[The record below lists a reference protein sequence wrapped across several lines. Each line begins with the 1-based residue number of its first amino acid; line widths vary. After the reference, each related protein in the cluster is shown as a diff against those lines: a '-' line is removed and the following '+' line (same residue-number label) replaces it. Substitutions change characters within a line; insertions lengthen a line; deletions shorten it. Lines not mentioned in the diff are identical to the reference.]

1 MTDTDRTND
10 RTTARGATALSQEQT
25 DDRKVVETLKR
36 LTTDLRRAKQRLRE
50 TEDRAHEPIAIV
62 GMACRYPGGVGSP
75 EDLWRLVLDGRDAM
89 GPFPTDRGWDLAALF
104 ADDPERSGTS
114 HTREGGFLHDAGEF
128 DPGLF
133 GISPREALAMDP
145 QQRLLLETAWEAI
158 ERAGIDPTSLRGSRT
173 GVYAGVMYH
182 DYGTGA
188 DPLPQGVEGYL
199 GLGTAGSV
207 ASGRIA
213 YTLGLEG
220 PAVTLDTA
228 CSSSLVALH
237 SAIRALRAGEC
248 TMALAGGA
256 TVLSTPAVFVDFS
269 RQGGLATDG
278 RCKSY
283 SAEADGTGWSE
294 GVGMLLVER
303 LSDAERLGH
312 PVLAVLRGS
321 AVNQDGASS
330 GLTTPN
336 GPAQQRVI
344 RQALADARLT
354 TADLDLVEGH
364 GTGTPLGDPIEVQAL
379 LATYGQDRAAPLWLG
394 SVKSNIGHTQAA
406 AGVAGVI
413 KAVMALRHGVLPGTA
428 HLTEPTPQ
436 VDWTAG
442 AVEPLREPRGWP
454 ETGRPRRAAVSS
466 FGISGT
472 NAHVILEQAPAT
484 TPTTPEPTAARTPAA
499 RTPAAAPAPAPE
511 APAAPRPAAAQAPA
525 AQQPADGQVS
535 ATTPTTPDTTA
546 PRPAPTALPVP
557 LSAATEAGVRAQAR
571 RLAAHLAEHPELAPH
586 DVAFSAATTRA
597 ALSSRAVVLADDRAG
612 LLDALAALAEERPSP
627 AVVTGT
633 AAAGARR
640 VTFVFP
646 GQGAQWAGMAVPLLD
661 TSPVFA
667 AAWAECARAL
677 APWVDWSPDEA
688 IRSPQA
694 LERVDVVQPVLWA
707 VMVSLAEL
715 WRAAGVRPDAV
726 IGHSQG
732 EIAAAC
738 VAGALSLEDGAKVV
752 ALRAKALLALAG
764 RGGMLSVPL
773 PEAEVRARLDHRP
786 GLGIAAV
793 NGPSTVVVS
802 GETAALDAA
811 QAAWEADGIR
821 VRRIPVDYASHS
833 PHVTEV
839 RDRLAADLAGLTPR
853 PAEVTFLS
861 TLTGEPL
868 DTTALDAGYW
878 YRNLREPV
886 RFEAATRRALAQG
899 HRVFIEVGP
908 HPVLTLGVQ
917 QTAEAMDVPAT
928 AVATLRRDHGDLL
941 RFRTALAEAAVLGAP
956 VDWAAE
962 LAPYTPRRVDLP
974 TYAFQRERYWLTP
987 QRRAALAAG
996 TGSDPW
1002 DGRFWDI
1009 VDRADVAELSRALG
1023 VDTDDPLTA
1032 VVPALARRR
1041 RLLREQSAV
1050 DGWRYTVTWER
1061 LAVPDDARPTG
1072 PWLLVIPAARADDP
1086 LAAHVAAALTA
1097 RGAEVGTLTLGADD
1111 TDRAALADRLAGHR
1125 PAGVLSLLALD
1136 DAPHPG
1142 HPALPTGLALT
1153 VALVQALGDAGVTAP
1168 LWCATRGAVAT
1179 GPADRV
1185 TAPAQAQTWGLGR
1198 VVALEHP
1205 ERWGGLI
1212 DLPAEWDERAAGRLA
1227 ALLAGGGDEDQTAL
1241 RATGVS
1247 ARRLTRAP
1255 LGPEP
1260 APRPW
1265 RPAGTVLLTGGTGAL
1280 GPHLVRWLAEQ
1291 GAERIVLPGRR
1302 GADAPIA
1309 AELTAELAG
1318 TGTELHFPV
1327 CDVTDRAELAAL
1339 VDGLDAA
1346 GTPVRSVLHAATAL
1360 ELRPLADTPV
1370 DAFAGQTAA
1379 KVLGARHLDD
1389 LFADRDLD
1397 AFVLFSSVAGVWGSG
1412 LHAPYAA
1419 ANAYLDA
1426 LAEDRRARGLTA
1438 TSIAWGIWAAV
1449 NAWDGV
1455 NEDVDPE
1462 RVGRQGLPFLDPD
1475 LAVAGLRQTLDH
1487 DETTVVIA
1495 DVDWTRF
1502 VPVFC
1507 SARRRP
1513 LLESVPEAAA
1523 VLRTTTVDTGTV
1535 SALRE
1540 RLGALPETGR
1550 RRAVT
1555 DLVREHAAAV
1565 LGHDSPNALPADRAF
1580 RDVGFD
1586 SITAVELRNRLRSA
1600 TGLSL
1605 PATLVFDHP
1614 SPAALAD
1621 QLLALAFDT
1630 GTADTAA
1637 PAAPTTAEDDDPI
1650 AIVGLGCR
1658 YAGGVSS
1665 PDELWQLVVA
1675 GQDAV
1680 GGLPTD
1686 RGWDLD
1692 TLYDADPDARGRSHV
1707 RQGAFL
1713 ADPAGFDAAFFG
1725 IAPAEARATDPQ
1737 QRLLLETA
1745 WEAFEHAGI
1754 DPTALRGGRVGVFA
1768 GANVGDYASSRGP
1781 GAGGSDGQ
1789 LLTGNVPSVI
1799 SGRIAYTFGFE
1810 GPAVTV
1816 DTACSSSLVALH
1828 LACRSVRSGESDL
1841 ALAGGVA
1848 LMSSP
1853 AALIGFS
1860 AQRGLSGDGRCKAF
1874 ADAADGT
1881 GLAEGVGLLL
1891 VERLSRARAHGHRVL
1906 ALVRGS
1912 AINQDGASNGLTAPS
1927 GPAQRRVIT
1936 AALADAG
1943 LRPADVDAVEAH
1955 GTGTRL
1961 GDPIEAQALLATYG
1975 QDRTEP
1981 LWLGSVKS
1989 NIGHSQAASGA
2000 AGVIKTVQALR
2011 HGLLPATLHVD
2022 RPTGQVD
2029 WSTGAVALLTEP
2041 RDWPA
2046 VDRPRRAAVSAFGLS
2061 GTNAHVILEQAPA
2074 EDTERPAPEQ
2084 PAPED
2089 APPTA
2094 SEPAL
2099 PVVWPVHGR
2108 TRDALRAQA
2117 ARLRTHLDTRP
2128 ALRPADVGWTLA
2140 TGRAVFDHRAVVLG
2154 TDRDALLRGLDAVAA
2169 GTPDPAVTE
2178 GAADGTDRVVFVFPG
2193 HGAQWPG
2200 MARQLLDDSPVFR
2213 ESVLQCAD
2221 AFAEFVDWSLLDVL
2235 RDAEGAPP
2243 LHRVDVVQPA
2253 LFTMMVSLAALW
2265 RSYGVEPSAVVGH
2278 SQGEIAAAYVAGA
2291 LDLRDAARIVATRG
2305 KAWLTLAGTGGMAS
2319 VALPR
2324 AEAAE
2329 RLRPWG
2335 DRLDIAAV
2343 NDPRSVTV
2351 AGDLDAL
2358 EEFLTGLESEGVR
2371 VRRVR
2376 QIVGAGHTAHVD
2388 ALRDQL
2394 TETLAPTAP
2403 RSAPVAFCSTVT
2415 GGLLDTAGLDHH
2427 YWYRNARQTVL
2438 FEQAVRTLGEQ
2449 GYGPFLEISAHPM
2462 FTVAVQQTLEETG
2475 SPATVLATLRRDEGG
2490 RERFLRAAAEAHAA
2504 GLTVDWRP
2512 AFAGTGARTVEL
2524 PTYAFQRTRHWL
2536 EPSGGTG
2543 DVTAAGLA
2551 PAGHPLLGAV
2561 VELADGALVLTGR
2574 LSGTARPWPEPQ
2586 APSGAL
2592 VDLLLT
2598 AADRADCAGIGDLT
2612 VYEPLTVPA
2621 GGADTRVSV
2630 SAPDAA
2636 GTRTAAVHT
2645 RTADGP
2651 WLRHAEATL
2660 TTGPVPGEPL
2670 TAWPPADAEPLPVDA
2685 GDEHARAAEPAAP
2698 ATPPAEPEPRAP
2710 QPPGSPAAGPHAA
2723 APAEPGPAGA
2733 TVTAAW
2739 RRDEDVFAEVALD
2752 DDAAQRADAFALHPS
2767 LLDAA
2772 LRPVLDGAS
2781 VPTAW
2786 SGVRLHATGARTL
2799 RVRAERTG
2807 PDTVAL
2813 TLADP
2818 EGGPV
2823 LTADTVRLGAA
2834 PGTGAGRRIGA
2845 DTLFR
2850 MDWVPV
2856 PLAPAAPG
2864 RWAVL
2869 GADPLGAADALRALG
2884 HTVHGATGP
2893 AALTEVPD
2901 AALLTAAGTP
2911 GEAPAEARTVLHRT
2925 LAALQ
2930 AWLADDRFAA
2940 VPLVVLTRGA
2950 AADRAD
2956 DLAGAA
2962 AWGLVRSAQSEHPGR
2977 LVLADLDDDPR
2988 SWRALGAVPAAGE
3001 PQLALRAGA
3010 ATVPRLARLAPPDG
3024 PAPWHPDGTV
3034 LVTGASG
3041 DLGALVARHL
3051 VAAHGVR
3058 HLVLASRRGPAAPGA
3073 ARLRDE
3079 LRASGADTV
3088 TLAACD
3094 TADRKAL
3101 ADLLAAVPDEHPLTA
3116 VVHSASVLDDGV
3128 IAALDP
3134 DRLDTALRPKADAA
3148 WHLHELTRHLNLSA
3162 FVLFSSVAGTFGG
3175 LGQGNYAAGNAFLDA
3190 LARHRR
3196 AHGLPAT
3203 SVAWGWWAERAAKSG
3218 HGTAAEAP
3226 VAVNGMTPLSE
3237 DQGLALFDAAC
3248 RGDEPF
3254 VVAGALHLRSLRAAA
3269 DELPAPLRGLVRAPA
3284 RRAAARAATS
3294 APTVAGELTGR
3305 TPAEREAFLVDLV
3318 RDEAA
3323 LVLGH
3328 AGRDDVPAHHR
3339 FLEQGFDSLAAL
3351 KLRNRLAA
3359 ATGLRLPPTLVFDHP
3374 TPTELARHLLA
3385 ELAPPTDAQP
3395 PAFEDEDAATAVLV
3409 LEELGQLDEAITR
3422 LPADGPERARITGLL
3437 TDLLSRWGR

>member
-1 MTDTDRTND
+1 MTEHDRTTDRA
-10 RTTARGATALSQEQT
+10 TARGATALSQEQT
-25 DDRKVVETLKR
+25 DDRKVVETVRR

-50 TEDRAHEPIAIV
+50 AEDRAHEPIAIV

-89 GPFPTDRGWDLAALF
+89 GAFPTDRGWDLAALF

-145 QQRLLLETAWEAI
+145 QQRLLLETAWEAV

-188 DPLPQGVEGYL
+188 DPLPEGVEGYL

-220 PAVTLDTA
+220 PAVTVDTA

-237 SAIRALRAGEC
+237 SAVRALRAGEC

-269 RQGGLATDG
+269 RQGGLAADG

-303 LSDAERLGH
+303 LGDAERLGH

-354 TADLDLVEGH
+354 PADLDLVEGH

-379 LATYGQDRAAPLWLG
+379 LATYGQDRAEPLWLG

-413 KAVMALRHGVLPGTA
+413 KAVLALRHGVLPGTA

-442 AVEPLREPRGWP
+442 AVEPLRETRAWP

-472 NAHVILEQAPAT
+472 NAHIVLEQAPA
-484 TPTTPEPTAARTPAA
+484 PAA
-499 RTPAAAPAPAPE
+499 PQAAGAQ
-511 APAAPRPAAAQAPA
+511 APAAPRPVGNQATAAPRSMEDRTAAAPSAGGDPTLTAPA
-525 AQQPADGQVS
+525 PS
-535 ATTPTTPDTTA
+535 A
-546 PRPAPTALPVP
+546 PRPAPAALPVP
-557 LSAATEAGVRAQAR
+557 LSAATEPGVRAQAL
-571 RLAAHLAEHPELAPH
+571 RLAAHLTEHPELAPQ
-586 DVAFSAATTRA
+586 DIAFSAATTRA
-597 ALSSRAVVLADDRAG
+597 ALASRAVVLADDRAG
-612 LLDALAALAEERPSP
+612 LLDALTALAEGRPGP
-627 AVVTGT
+627 AVVTGA

-640 VTFVFP
+640 ITFVFP
-646 GQGAQWAGMAVPLLD
+646 GQGAQWAGMAVPLLE

-667 AAWAECARAL
+667 AKWAECARVL

-688 IRSPQA
+688 LRSPQA

-726 IGHSQG
+726 LGHSQG

-773 PEAEVRARLDHRP
+773 PEAEVRARLDSRP

-793 NGPSTVVVS
+793 NGPATVVVS
-802 GETAALDAA
+802 GETAALDEA
-811 QAAWEADGIR
+811 QAAWEAEGVR

-833 PHVTEV
+833 PHVAEV
-839 RDRLAADLAGLTPR
+839 QDRLAADLAGIAPR

-861 TLTGEPL
+861 TLTGEPF
-868 DTTALDAGYW
+868 DTTGLDAGYW
-878 YRNLREPV
+878 YRNLREQV
-886 RFEAATRRALAQG
+886 RFEAATRRALEQG

-917 QTAEAMDVPAT
+917 QTAEAMDVPAE
-928 AVATLRRDHGDLL
+928 AIATLRRDQGDLL

-962 LAPYTPRRVDLP
+962 LAPYAPRRVDLP

-987 QRRAALAAG
+987 QRRAALAASTG
-996 TGSDPW
+996 TDPW

-1009 VDRADVAELSRALG
+1009 VDRADAEELSRALG

-1032 VVPALARRR
+1032 VVPALARWR
-1041 RLLREQSAV
+1041 RLLRERSAV
-1050 DGWRYTVTWER
+1050 DSWRYTVAWER
-1061 LAVPDDARPTG
+1061 LAVPDSARLTG
-1072 PWLLVIPAARADDP
+1072 PWLLVVPEPRAGDALAARC
-1086 LAAHVAAALTA
+1086 AAALTGH
-1097 RGAEVGTLTLGADD
+1097 GAEVTTLTLGADD
-1111 TDRAALADRLAGHR
+1111 TDRAALAARLTGLR

-1136 DAPHPG
+1136 DAPHPA

-1179 GPADRV
+1179 GPADPV
-1185 TAPAQAQTWGLGR
+1185 TAPVQAQIWGLGR

-1205 ERWGGLI
+1205 DRWGGLI
-1212 DLPAEWDERAAGRLA
+1212 DLPAEWDDRAAGRLA
-1227 ALLAGGGDEDQTAL
+1227 ALLAAGGDEDQTVL

-1255 LGPEP
+1255 LGTEP

-1265 RPAGTVLLTGGTGAL
+1265 RCAGTVLLTGGTGAL
-1280 GPHLVRWLAEQ
+1280 GPHLVRWLAGQ

-1339 VDGLDAA
+1339 IDGLDTA

-1370 DAFAGQTAA
+1370 DTFAGQTAA
-1379 KVLGARHLDD
+1379 KVLGARHLDE

-1438 TSIAWGIWAAV
+1438 TSVAWGIWAAV
-1449 NAWDGV
+1449 NEWDGV
-1455 NEDVDPE
+1455 NADVDPE

-1475 LAVAGLRQTLDH
+1475 LAVAGLRQALDH

-1523 VLRTTTVDTGTV
+1523 VLRTATVDTGTV

-1540 RLGALPETGR
+1540 RLGSLPEAGR

-1555 DLVREHAAAV
+1555 ELVREHAAAV
-1565 LGHDSPNALPADRAF
+1565 LGHDSPAALPADRAF

-1600 TGLSL
+1600 TGLAL

-1614 SPAALAD
+1614 SPTALAGH
-1621 QLLALAFDT
+1621 LLALAFDT
-1630 GTADTAA
+1630 AAADLAA
-1637 PAAPTTAEDDDPI
+1637 PAARAADDDDDPI
-1650 AIVGLGCR
+1650 AVVGLSCR
-1658 YAGGVSS
+1658 YAGGVAS
-1665 PDELWQLVVA
+1665 PDELWRLVVA

-1680 GGLPTD
+1680 GALPTD

-1692 TLYDADPDARGRSHV
+1692 SLYDSDPDARGRSYV

-1713 ADPAGFDAAFFG
+1713 TDPAGFDAAFFG

-1737 QRLLLETA
+1737 QRLLLEAA

-1754 DPTALRGGRVGVFA
+1754 DATGLRGSRVGVFA

-1799 SGRIAYTFGFE
+1799 SGRISYTFGFE

-1816 DTACSSSLVALH
+1816 DTACSSALVALH
-1828 LACRSVRSGESDL
+1828 LACRSVRGGESDM

-1891 VERLSRARAHGHRVL
+1891 VERLSRARAQGHRVL

-1927 GPAQRRVIT
+1927 GPAQQRVIT

-1975 QDRTEP
+1975 QDRAEP

-2022 RPTGQVD
+2022 RPTTQVD
-2029 WSTGAVALLTEP
+2029 WTAGAVEVLTEA

-2074 EDTERPAPEQ
+2074 EDAHPAPE
-2084 PAPED
+2084 PAPGEDSHPTPETAPGED
-2089 APPTA
+2089 APRTA
-2094 SEPAL
+2094 PEPAR

-2117 ARLRTHLDTRP
+2117 ARLRTHLETRP
-2128 ALRPADVGWTLA
+2128 DARPADVGWTLA
-2140 TGRAVFDHRAVVLG
+2140 AGRAVFDHRAVVLG
-2154 TDRDALLRGLDAVAA
+2154 ADRAELLRGLDAVAA
-2169 GTPDPAVTE
+2169 GTPDPAVAD
-2178 GAADGTDRVVFVFPG
+2178 GAAQGADRAVFVFPG

-2200 MARQLLDDSPVFR
+2200 MARRLFDDFPVFR

-2235 RDAEGAPP
+2235 RDEEGAPP

-2329 RLRPWG
+2329 RLRPFG
-2335 DRLDIAAV
+2335 HRLDIAAV

-2358 EEFLTGLESEGVR
+2358 EEFLTGLETEGVR

-2394 TETLAPTAP
+2394 IETLAPTAP
-2403 RSAPVAFCSTVT
+2403 RSAPIAFCSTVT

-2427 YWYRNARQTVL
+2427 YWYRNARRTVL
-2438 FEQAVRTLGEQ
+2438 FEQAVRTLAEQ

-2462 FTVAVQQTLEETG
+2462 FTVAVQETLEDAG
-2475 SPATVLATLRRDEGG
+2475 VGAAVLATLRRDEGG
-2490 RERFLRAAAEAHAA
+2490 PDRFLRAAAEAHTA
-2504 GLTVDWRP
+2504 GVTVDWRP
-2512 AFAGTGARTVEL
+2512 AFAGAGARTTDL

-2536 EPSGGTG
+2536 EPGGDSG

-2561 VELADGALVLTGR
+2561 VELADGAMVLTGR
-2574 LSGTARPWPEPQ
+2574 LSATAQPWPGPE
-2586 APSGAL
+2586 APDAAL
-2592 VDLLLT
+2592 VDLVLA
-2598 AADRADCAGIGDLT
+2598 AADRADCAGVGELT
-2612 VYEPLTVPA
+2612 VYEPLMAPA
-2621 GGADTRVSV
+2621 GGADTRVTV
-2630 SAPDAA
+2630 GAPDAV
-2636 GTRTAAVHT
+2636 GSRTAAVHT
-2645 RTADGP
+2645 RTADSP
-2651 WLRHAEATL
+2651 WVRHAEATL
-2660 TTGPVPGEPL
+2660 VARPAPGESL
-2670 TAWPPADAEPLPVDA
+2670 TDWPPAGAEPID
-2685 GDEHARAAEPAAP
+2685 
-2698 ATPPAEPEPRAP
+2698 PPAEAGRA
-2710 QPPGSPAAGPHAA
+2710 GVA
-2723 APAEPGPAGA
+2723 
-2733 TVTAAW
+2733 VTAAW
-2739 RRDEDVFAEVALD
+2739 QRGDDLFTEVALD
-2752 DDAAQRADAFALHPS
+2752 DGAAERADAFALHPL

-2772 LRPVLDGAS
+2772 LSPLLDGELT
-2781 VPTAW
+2781 PTAW

-2799 RVRAERTG
+2799 RARAERIG

-2823 LTADTVRLGAA
+2823 LTADTVRLAAA
-2834 PGTGAGRRIGA
+2834 PAAGAGRRTGKDA
-2845 DTLFR
+2845 LFR
-2850 MDWVPV
+2850 MEWVPA
-2856 PLAPAAPG
+2856 PLAPATPG

-2869 GADPLGAADALRALG
+2869 GADPLGAADTLRSLG
-2884 HTVHGATGP
+2884 HTVHGADGP
-2893 AALTEVPD
+2893 AGLTEVPD
-2901 AALLTAAGTP
+2901 AVLITAVGAP
-2911 GEAPAEARTVLHRT
+2911 GEAPAEARTVLHGT

-2930 AWLADDRFAA
+2930 TLLADDRFTA

-2977 LVLADLDDDPR
+2977 FVLADIDDDPR
-2988 SWRALGAVPAAGE
+2988 SWRALGGVPATGE

-3010 ATVPRLARLAPPDG
+3010 ATVPRLARLAPPDA
-3024 PAPWHPDGTV
+3024 PAPWDPDRTV

-3058 HLVLASRRGPAAPGA
+3058 HLILASRRGPAAPGA
-3073 ARLRDE
+3073 AGLGAE
-3079 LRASGADTV
+3079 LRASGAATV
-3088 TLAACD
+3088 TIAACD

-3101 ADLLAAVPDEHPLTA
+3101 AELIAAVPDEHPLTA

-3226 VAVNGMTPLSE
+3226 VAVNGMTPLTE
-3237 DQGLALFDAAC
+3237 DHGLALFDAAC

-3284 RRAAARAATS
+3284 RKAAAQAAGTGT
-3294 APTVAGELTGR
+3294 PTVAGELAGR
-3305 TPAEREAFLVDLV
+3305 PPARREAFLVDLV
-3318 RDEAA
+3318 RDETA

-3328 AGRDDVPAHHR
+3328 TGRDDVPAHHR
-3339 FLEQGFDSLAAL
+3339 FLDQGFDSLAAL

-3385 ELAPPTDAQP
+3385 ELVPPADAEP
-3395 PAFEDEDAATAVLV
+3395 PAFDDEDAATAVLV

-3422 LPADGPERARITGLL
+3422 LPADGPERTRIAGLL
-3437 TDLLSRWGR
+3437 TDLLARWGR

>member
-1 MTDTDRTND
+1 MTDHDRTTD

-50 TEDRAHEPIAIV
+50 AEDRAHEPIAIV
-62 GMACRYPGGVGSP
+62 GMACRYPGGVSSP

-89 GPFPTDRGWDLAALF
+89 GAFPTDRGWDLAALF

-145 QQRLLLETAWEAI
+145 QQRLLLETAWEAV
-158 ERAGIDPTSLRGSRT
+158 ERAGIDPIALRGSRT

-182 DYGTGA
+182 DYGTGT
-188 DPLPQGVEGYL
+188 DPLPEGVEGYL

-220 PAVTLDTA
+220 PAVTIDTA

-379 LATYGQDRAAPLWLG
+379 LATYGQDRAEPLWLG

-442 AVEPLREPRGWP
+442 AVEPLREARAWP
-454 ETGRPRRAAVSS
+454 ETGRLRRAAVSS

-472 NAHVILEQAPAT
+472 NAHVVLEQAPAA
-484 TPTTPEPTAARTPAA
+484 PPATPESPGTR
-499 RTPAAAPAPAPE
+499 PAPA
-511 APAAPRPAAAQAPA
+511 
-525 AQQPADGQVS
+525 
-535 ATTPTTPDTTA
+535 
-546 PRPAPTALPVP
+546 ALPVP
-557 LSAATEAGVRAQAR
+557 LSAATEAGVRAQAL
-571 RLAAHLAEHPELAPH
+571 RLAAHLTEHPEPAPH
-586 DVAFSAATTRA
+586 DIAFSAATGRA
-597 ALSSRAVVLADDRAG
+597 ALASRAVVLADDRAG
-612 LLDALAALAEERPSP
+612 LLDGLTALAEGRPSP

-640 VTFVFP
+640 ITFVFP
-646 GQGAQWAGMAVPLLD
+646 GQGAQWAGMAVPLLE

-667 AAWAECARAL
+667 AKWAECSRAL
-677 APWVDWSPDEA
+677 AHWVDWSPDEA

-707 VMVSLAEL
+707 VMVGLAEL
-715 WRAAGVRPDAV
+715 WRAAGVRPEAV
-726 IGHSQG
+726 LGHSQG

-773 PEAEVRARLDHRP
+773 PEAEVRARLDSRP

-793 NGPSTVVVS
+793 NGPATVVVS
-802 GETAALDAA
+802 GETAALDEA
-811 QAAWEADGIR
+811 QAAWEAEGVR
-821 VRRIPVDYASHS
+821 VRRVPVDYASHS
-833 PHVTEV
+833 PHVAEV
-839 RDRLAADLAGLTPR
+839 RDRLAADLAGITPR
-853 PAEVTFLS
+853 PADVTFLS

-868 DTTALDAGYW
+868 DTTGLDADYW
-878 YRNLREPV
+878 YRNLREQV
-886 RFEAATRRALAQG
+886 RFEAATRRALEQG

-917 QTAEAMDVPAT
+917 QTAEAMDVSA
-928 AVATLRRDHGDLL
+928 AAIATLRRDQGDLL

-962 LAPYTPRRVDLP
+962 LAPYAPRPVDLP

-996 TGSDPW
+996 TGTDPW

-1009 VDRADVAELSRALG
+1009 VDRADVEELSRALG

-1032 VVPALARRR
+1032 VVPALSRWR

-1050 DGWRYTVTWER
+1050 DSWRYTVTWER
-1061 LAVPDDARPTG
+1061 LAVPDDARLTG
-1072 PWLLVIPAARADDP
+1072 PWLLVVPETRAGDA
-1086 LAAHVAAALTA
+1086 LAAQCAAALTGH
-1097 RGAEVGTLTLGADD
+1097 GADVTTLTLGADD
-1111 TDRAALADRLAGHR
+1111 TDREALAARLAGLR

-1136 DAPHPG
+1136 DAPHPA

-1153 VALVQALGDAGVTAP
+1153 IALVQALGDADVTAP

-1179 GPADRV
+1179 GPADHV
-1185 TAPAQAQTWGLGR
+1185 TAPAQAQIWGLGR

-1205 ERWGGLI
+1205 DRWGGLI
-1212 DLPAEWDERAAGRLA
+1212 DLPAEWDDRAAGRLA

-1255 LGPEP
+1255 LGTEP

-1318 TGTELHFPV
+1318 TDTELHFPV

-1339 VDGLDAA
+1339 VGDLDAA

-1379 KVLGARHLDD
+1379 KVLGARHLDE

-1438 TSIAWGIWAAV
+1438 TSVAWGIWAAV
-1449 NAWDGV
+1449 NEWDGV

-1523 VLRTTTVDTGTV
+1523 VLRTATVDTGTV

-1540 RLGALPETGR
+1540 RLGSLPEAGR

-1555 DLVREHAAAV
+1555 ELVREHAAAV
-1565 LGHDSPNALPADRAF
+1565 LGHDSPAALPADRAF

-1600 TGLSL
+1600 TGLAL

-1614 SPAALAD
+1614 SPTALAD
-1621 QLLALAFDT
+1621 HLLALAFDT
-1630 GTADTAA
+1630 AAADVAVPAARTAA
-1637 PAAPTTAEDDDPI
+1637 DDDDPI
-1650 AIVGLGCR
+1650 AIVGLSCR
-1658 YAGGVSS
+1658 YAGGVVS

-1680 GGLPTD
+1680 GALPTD

-1692 TLYDADPDARGRSHV
+1692 SLYDADPDARGRSYV

-1713 ADPAGFDAAFFG
+1713 TDPAGFDAAFFG

-1737 QRLLLETA
+1737 QRLLLEAA

-1754 DPTALRGGRVGVFA
+1754 DATGLRGGRVGVFA

-1799 SGRIAYTFGFE
+1799 SGRISYTFGFE

-1828 LACRSVRSGESDL
+1828 LACQSVRSGESDL

-1891 VERLSRARAHGHRVL
+1891 VERLSRARAQGHRVL

-1927 GPAQRRVIT
+1927 GPAQQRVIT

-2022 RPTGQVD
+2022 RPTSQVD
-2029 WSTGAVALLTEP
+2029 WTTGAVEVLTEA
-2041 RDWPA
+2041 RNWPA
-2046 VDRPRRAAVSAFGLS
+2046 LDRPRRAAVSAFGLS

-2074 EDTERPAPEQ
+2074 EDAQLIPEQTPAEDVPQTAPE
-2084 PAPED
+2084 
-2089 APPTA
+2089 
-2094 SEPAL
+2094 
-2099 PVVWPVHGR
+2099 PVRPVAWPVHGR
-2108 TRDALRAQA
+2108 TRNALRAQA
-2117 ARLRTHLDTRP
+2117 ARLRTHLEARP
-2128 ALRPADVGWTLA
+2128 DARPADVGWTLA
-2140 TGRAVFDHRAVVLG
+2140 AGRAVFDHRAVVLG
-2154 TDRDALLRGLDAVAA
+2154 TDRAELLRGLDAVAA
-2169 GTPDPAVTE
+2169 GTPDPAVTD
-2178 GAADGTDRVVFVFPG
+2178 GAAQGADRVVFVFPG

-2200 MARQLLDDSPVFR
+2200 MARRLFDDSPVFR

-2235 RDAEGAPP
+2235 RDEEGAPP

-2291 LDLRDAARIVATRG
+2291 LDLQDAARIVATRG

-2329 RLRPWG
+2329 RLRPFG
-2335 DRLDIAAV
+2335 HRLDIAAV

-2358 EEFLTGLESEGVR
+2358 EEFLTGLEAEGVR

-2394 TETLAPTAP
+2394 IETLAPTAP
-2403 RSAPVAFCSTVT
+2403 RSAPIAFCSTVT
-2415 GGLLDTAGLDHH
+2415 GELLDTAGIDHH

-2462 FTVAVQQTLEETG
+2462 FTVAVQETLEDAG
-2475 SPATVLATLRRDEGG
+2475 ADAPVLATLRRDEGG
-2490 RERFLRAAAEAHAA
+2490 RDRFLRAAAEAHTA
-2504 GLTVDWRP
+2504 GVTVDWRP
-2512 AFAGTGARTVEL
+2512 AFAGTGARTAEL
-2524 PTYAFQRTRHWL
+2524 PTYAFQRSRHWL
-2536 EPSGGTG
+2536 EPGGDSG

-2574 LSGTARPWPEPQ
+2574 LSATAQPWPGPE
-2586 APSGAL
+2586 APDAAL
-2592 VDLLLT
+2592 VDLVLA

-2612 VYEPLTVPA
+2612 VYEPLVVPA
-2621 GGADTRVSV
+2621 GGADTRLTVG
-2630 SAPDAA
+2630 APDAA
-2636 GTRTAAVHT
+2636 GSRTAAVHT
-2645 RTADGP
+2645 RTADSP
-2651 WLRHAEATL
+2651 WVRHAEATL
-2660 TTGPVPGEPL
+2660 VTRSVPGDSL
-2670 TAWPPADAEPLPVDA
+2670 TDWPPAGAEPID
-2685 GDEHARAAEPAAP
+2685 
-2698 ATPPAEPEPRAP
+2698 PPAETGRA
-2710 QPPGSPAAGPHAA
+2710 GVA
-2723 APAEPGPAGA
+2723 
-2733 TVTAAW
+2733 VTAAW
-2739 RRDEDVFAEVALD
+2739 QRGDDLFAEVALD
-2752 DDAAQRADAFALHPS
+2752 DGTAERADAFALHPL
-2767 LLDAA
+2767 LLDAV
-2772 LRPVLDGAS
+2772 LSPLLDGELM
-2781 VPTAW
+2781 PTAW
-2786 SGVRLHATGARTL
+2786 SGVRLHAAGARTL
-2799 RVRAERTG
+2799 RACAERTG

-2823 LTADTVRLGAA
+2823 LTADTVRLAAA
-2834 PGTGAGRRIGA
+2834 PAAGAGRRIGKDA
-2845 DTLFR
+2845 LFR
-2850 MDWVPV
+2850 MEWVPA
-2856 PLAPAAPG
+2856 PLAAATPG

-2869 GADPLGAADALRALG
+2869 GADPLGAADTLRALG
-2884 HTVHGATGP
+2884 HTVHGADGP
-2893 AALTEVPD
+2893 AGPTEVPD
-2901 AALLTAAGTP
+2901 AVLITAAGALD
-2911 GEAPAEARTVLHRT
+2911 EAPAEARTVLHGT
-2925 LAALQ
+2925 LATLQ
-2930 AWLADDRFAA
+2930 TLLADDRFAA
-2940 VPLVVLTRGA
+2940 VPIVVLTRGA

-2977 LVLADLDDDPR
+2977 FVLADIDDDPR
-2988 SWRALGAVPAAGE
+2988 SWRALAGVPATGE
-3001 PQLALRAGA
+3001 PQLALRAGE

-3024 PAPWHPDGTV
+3024 PAPWNPDGTV

-3051 VAAHGVR
+3051 VAAHGAR

-3073 ARLRDE
+3073 AELGAE
-3079 LRASGADTV
+3079 LRASGAATV

-3101 ADLLAAVPDEHPLTA
+3101 AELLAAVPDEHPLTA

-3148 WHLHELTRHLNLSA
+3148 WHLHELTRHLDLSA

-3218 HGTAAEAP
+3218 HGTDAEAP
-3226 VAVNGMTPLSE
+3226 VAVNGMTPLTE
-3237 DQGLALFDAAC
+3237 DHGLALFDAAC

-3284 RRAAARAATS
+3284 RRAAAQAAGTS
-3294 APTVAGELTGR
+3294 TPTVAGELAGR
-3305 TPAEREAFLVDLV
+3305 PPAQREAFLVDLV
-3318 RDEAA
+3318 RDETA

-3328 AGRDDVPAHHR
+3328 TGRDDVPAHHR
-3339 FLEQGFDSLAAL
+3339 FLDQGFDSLAAL

-3385 ELAPPTDAQP
+3385 ELAPPADAKP
-3395 PAFEDEDAATAVLV
+3395 PAFDDEDAATAVLV
-3409 LEELGQLDEAITR
+3409 LEELGQLDEAITG
-3422 LPADGPERARITGLL
+3422 LPADGPERTRIAGLL
-3437 TDLLSRWGR
+3437 ADLLARWGR

>member
-442 AVEPLREPRGWP
+442 AVEPLREPRAWP

-472 NAHVILEQAPAT
+472 NAHVILEQAP
-484 TPTTPEPTAARTPAA
+484 
-499 RTPAAAPAPAPE
+499 
-511 APAAPRPAAAQAPA
+511 
-525 AQQPADGQVS
+525 
-535 ATTPTTPDTTA
+535 
-546 PRPAPTALPVP
+546 
-557 LSAATEAGVRAQAR
+557 ATEAGVRAQAR

-646 GQGAQWAGMAVPLLD
+646 GQGAQWAGMAVPLLG

-1072 PWLLVIPAARADDP
+1072 PWLLVVPAARADDP

-1255 LGPEP
+1255 LGPE
-1260 APRPW
+1260 
-1265 RPAGTVLLTGGTGAL
+1265 
-1280 GPHLVRWLAEQ
+1280 
-1291 GAERIVLPGRR
+1291 
-1302 GADAPIA
+1302 
-1309 AELTAELAG
+1309 
-1318 TGTELHFPV
+1318 
-1327 CDVTDRAELAAL
+1327 
-1339 VDGLDAA
+1339 
-1346 GTPVRSVLHAATAL
+1346 
-1360 ELRPLADTPV
+1360 
-1370 DAFAGQTAA
+1370 
-1379 KVLGARHLDD
+1379 
-1389 LFADRDLD
+1389 
-1397 AFVLFSSVAGVWGSG
+1397 
-1412 LHAPYAA
+1412 
-1419 ANAYLDA
+1419 
-1426 LAEDRRARGLTA
+1426 
-1438 TSIAWGIWAAV
+1438 
-1449 NAWDGV
+1449 
-1455 NEDVDPE
+1455 
-1462 RVGRQGLPFLDPD
+1462 
-1475 LAVAGLRQTLDH
+1475 
-1487 DETTVVIA
+1487 
-1495 DVDWTRF
+1495 
-1502 VPVFC
+1502 
-1507 SARRRP
+1507 
-1513 LLESVPEAAA
+1513 
-1523 VLRTTTVDTGTV
+1523 
-1535 SALRE
+1535 
-1540 RLGALPETGR
+1540 
-1550 RRAVT
+1550 
-1555 DLVREHAAAV
+1555 
-1565 LGHDSPNALPADRAF
+1565 
-1580 RDVGFD
+1580 
-1586 SITAVELRNRLRSA
+1586 
-1600 TGLSL
+1600 
-1605 PATLVFDHP
+1605 
-1614 SPAALAD
+1614 
-1621 QLLALAFDT
+1621 
-1630 GTADTAA
+1630 
-1637 PAAPTTAEDDDPI
+1637 
-1650 AIVGLGCR
+1650 
-1658 YAGGVSS
+1658 
-1665 PDELWQLVVA
+1665 
-1675 GQDAV
+1675 
-1680 GGLPTD
+1680 
-1686 RGWDLD
+1686 
-1692 TLYDADPDARGRSHV
+1692 
-1707 RQGAFL
+1707 
-1713 ADPAGFDAAFFG
+1713 
-1725 IAPAEARATDPQ
+1725 
-1737 QRLLLETA
+1737 
-1745 WEAFEHAGI
+1745 
-1754 DPTALRGGRVGVFA
+1754 
-1768 GANVGDYASSRGP
+1768 
-1781 GAGGSDGQ
+1781 
-1789 LLTGNVPSVI
+1789 
-1799 SGRIAYTFGFE
+1799 
-1810 GPAVTV
+1810 
-1816 DTACSSSLVALH
+1816 
-1828 LACRSVRSGESDL
+1828 
-1841 ALAGGVA
+1841 
-1848 LMSSP
+1848 
-1853 AALIGFS
+1853 
-1860 AQRGLSGDGRCKAF
+1860 
-1874 ADAADGT
+1874 
-1881 GLAEGVGLLL
+1881 
-1891 VERLSRARAHGHRVL
+1891 
-1906 ALVRGS
+1906 
-1912 AINQDGASNGLTAPS
+1912 
-1927 GPAQRRVIT
+1927 
-1936 AALADAG
+1936 
-1943 LRPADVDAVEAH
+1943 
-1955 GTGTRL
+1955 
-1961 GDPIEAQALLATYG
+1961 
-1975 QDRTEP
+1975 
-1981 LWLGSVKS
+1981 
-1989 NIGHSQAASGA
+1989 
-2000 AGVIKTVQALR
+2000 
-2011 HGLLPATLHVD
+2011 
-2022 RPTGQVD
+2022 
-2029 WSTGAVALLTEP
+2029 
-2041 RDWPA
+2041 
-2046 VDRPRRAAVSAFGLS
+2046 
-2061 GTNAHVILEQAPA
+2061 
-2074 EDTERPAPEQ
+2074 
-2084 PAPED
+2084 
-2089 APPTA
+2089 
-2094 SEPAL
+2094 
-2099 PVVWPVHGR
+2099 
-2108 TRDALRAQA
+2108 
-2117 ARLRTHLDTRP
+2117 
-2128 ALRPADVGWTLA
+2128 
-2140 TGRAVFDHRAVVLG
+2140 
-2154 TDRDALLRGLDAVAA
+2154 
-2169 GTPDPAVTE
+2169 
-2178 GAADGTDRVVFVFPG
+2178 
-2193 HGAQWPG
+2193 
-2200 MARQLLDDSPVFR
+2200 
-2213 ESVLQCAD
+2213 
-2221 AFAEFVDWSLLDVL
+2221 
-2235 RDAEGAPP
+2235 
-2243 LHRVDVVQPA
+2243 
-2253 LFTMMVSLAALW
+2253 
-2265 RSYGVEPSAVVGH
+2265 
-2278 SQGEIAAAYVAGA
+2278 
-2291 LDLRDAARIVATRG
+2291 
-2305 KAWLTLAGTGGMAS
+2305 
-2319 VALPR
+2319 
-2324 AEAAE
+2324 
-2329 RLRPWG
+2329 
-2335 DRLDIAAV
+2335 
-2343 NDPRSVTV
+2343 
-2351 AGDLDAL
+2351 
-2358 EEFLTGLESEGVR
+2358 
-2371 VRRVR
+2371 
-2376 QIVGAGHTAHVD
+2376 
-2388 ALRDQL
+2388 
-2394 TETLAPTAP
+2394 
-2403 RSAPVAFCSTVT
+2403 
-2415 GGLLDTAGLDHH
+2415 
-2427 YWYRNARQTVL
+2427 
-2438 FEQAVRTLGEQ
+2438 
-2449 GYGPFLEISAHPM
+2449 
-2462 FTVAVQQTLEETG
+2462 
-2475 SPATVLATLRRDEGG
+2475 
-2490 RERFLRAAAEAHAA
+2490 
-2504 GLTVDWRP
+2504 
-2512 AFAGTGARTVEL
+2512 
-2524 PTYAFQRTRHWL
+2524 
-2536 EPSGGTG
+2536 
-2543 DVTAAGLA
+2543 
-2551 PAGHPLLGAV
+2551 
-2561 VELADGALVLTGR
+2561 
-2574 LSGTARPWPEPQ
+2574 
-2586 APSGAL
+2586 
-2592 VDLLLT
+2592 
-2598 AADRADCAGIGDLT
+2598 
-2612 VYEPLTVPA
+2612 
-2621 GGADTRVSV
+2621 
-2630 SAPDAA
+2630 
-2636 GTRTAAVHT
+2636 
-2645 RTADGP
+2645 
-2651 WLRHAEATL
+2651 
-2660 TTGPVPGEPL
+2660 
-2670 TAWPPADAEPLPVDA
+2670 
-2685 GDEHARAAEPAAP
+2685 
-2698 ATPPAEPEPRAP
+2698 
-2710 QPPGSPAAGPHAA
+2710 
-2723 APAEPGPAGA
+2723 
-2733 TVTAAW
+2733 
-2739 RRDEDVFAEVALD
+2739 
-2752 DDAAQRADAFALHPS
+2752 
-2767 LLDAA
+2767 
-2772 LRPVLDGAS
+2772 
-2781 VPTAW
+2781 
-2786 SGVRLHATGARTL
+2786 
-2799 RVRAERTG
+2799 
-2807 PDTVAL
+2807 
-2813 TLADP
+2813 
-2818 EGGPV
+2818 
-2823 LTADTVRLGAA
+2823 
-2834 PGTGAGRRIGA
+2834 
-2845 DTLFR
+2845 
-2850 MDWVPV
+2850 
-2856 PLAPAAPG
+2856 
-2864 RWAVL
+2864 
-2869 GADPLGAADALRALG
+2869 
-2884 HTVHGATGP
+2884 
-2893 AALTEVPD
+2893 
-2901 AALLTAAGTP
+2901 
-2911 GEAPAEARTVLHRT
+2911 
-2925 LAALQ
+2925 
-2930 AWLADDRFAA
+2930 
-2940 VPLVVLTRGA
+2940 
-2950 AADRAD
+2950 
-2956 DLAGAA
+2956 
-2962 AWGLVRSAQSEHPGR
+2962 
-2977 LVLADLDDDPR
+2977 
-2988 SWRALGAVPAAGE
+2988 
-3001 PQLALRAGA
+3001 
-3010 ATVPRLARLAPPDG
+3010 
-3024 PAPWHPDGTV
+3024 
-3034 LVTGASG
+3034 
-3041 DLGALVARHL
+3041 
-3051 VAAHGVR
+3051 
-3058 HLVLASRRGPAAPGA
+3058 
-3073 ARLRDE
+3073 
-3079 LRASGADTV
+3079 
-3088 TLAACD
+3088 
-3094 TADRKAL
+3094 
-3101 ADLLAAVPDEHPLTA
+3101 
-3116 VVHSASVLDDGV
+3116 
-3128 IAALDP
+3128 
-3134 DRLDTALRPKADAA
+3134 
-3148 WHLHELTRHLNLSA
+3148 
-3162 FVLFSSVAGTFGG
+3162 
-3175 LGQGNYAAGNAFLDA
+3175 
-3190 LARHRR
+3190 
-3196 AHGLPAT
+3196 
-3203 SVAWGWWAERAAKSG
+3203 
-3218 HGTAAEAP
+3218 
-3226 VAVNGMTPLSE
+3226 
-3237 DQGLALFDAAC
+3237 
-3248 RGDEPF
+3248 
-3254 VVAGALHLRSLRAAA
+3254 
-3269 DELPAPLRGLVRAPA
+3269 
-3284 RRAAARAATS
+3284 
-3294 APTVAGELTGR
+3294 
-3305 TPAEREAFLVDLV
+3305 
-3318 RDEAA
+3318 
-3323 LVLGH
+3323 
-3328 AGRDDVPAHHR
+3328 
-3339 FLEQGFDSLAAL
+3339 
-3351 KLRNRLAA
+3351 
-3359 ATGLRLPPTLVFDHP
+3359 
-3374 TPTELARHLLA
+3374 
-3385 ELAPPTDAQP
+3385 
-3395 PAFEDEDAATAVLV
+3395 
-3409 LEELGQLDEAITR
+3409 
-3422 LPADGPERARITGLL
+3422 
-3437 TDLLSRWGR
+3437 

>member
-1 MTDTDRTND
+1 MTEHDRTTD

-50 TEDRAHEPIAIV
+50 AEDRAHEPIAIV
-62 GMACRYPGGVGSP
+62 GMACRYPGGVSSP

-89 GPFPTDRGWDLAALF
+89 GAFPTDRGWDLAALF

-145 QQRLLLETAWEAI
+145 QQRLLLETAWEAV

-188 DPLPQGVEGYL
+188 DPLPEGVEGYL

-220 PAVTLDTA
+220 PAVTVDTA

-237 SAIRALRAGEC
+237 SAVRALRAGEC

-269 RQGGLATDG
+269 RQGGLAADG

-354 TADLDLVEGH
+354 PADLDLVEGH

-379 LATYGQDRAAPLWLG
+379 LATYGQDRAEPLWLG

-413 KAVMALRHGVLPGTA
+413 KAVLALRHGVLPGTA

-442 AVEPLREPRGWP
+442 AVEPLRETRAWP

-472 NAHVILEQAPAT
+472 NAHIVLEQAPA
-484 TPTTPEPTAARTPAA
+484 PAAPEPAGDQAVPAPRSAGDQATAARTSAGDQ
-499 RTPAAAPAPAPE
+499 TSAAPAPA
-511 APAAPRPAAAQAPA
+511 
-525 AQQPADGQVS
+525 G
-535 ATTPTTPDTTA
+535 
-546 PRPAPTALPVP
+546 PRPAPAALPVP
-557 LSAATEAGVRAQAR
+557 LSAATEPGVRAQAL
-571 RLAAHLAEHPELAPH
+571 RLAAHLAEHPELAPQ
-586 DVAFSAATTRA
+586 DIAFSAATTRA
-597 ALSSRAVVLADDRAG
+597 ALASRAVVLADDRAG
-612 LLDALAALAEERPSP
+612 LLDALTALAEGRPDP

-640 VTFVFP
+640 ITFVFP
-646 GQGAQWAGMAVPLLD
+646 GQGAQWAGMAVPLLE

-667 AAWAECARAL
+667 AKWAECARAL

-726 IGHSQG
+726 LGHSQG

-773 PEAEVRARLDHRP
+773 PEAEVRARLDSRP
-786 GLGIAAV
+786 GLGVAAV
-793 NGPSTVVVS
+793 NGPATVVVS
-802 GETAALDAA
+802 GETAALDEA
-811 QAAWEADGIR
+811 QAAWEAEGVR

-833 PHVTEV
+833 PHVAEV
-839 RDRLAADLAGLTPR
+839 RDRLAADLAGIAPR

-868 DTTALDAGYW
+868 DTTGLDADYW
-878 YRNLREPV
+878 YRNLREQV
-886 RFEAATRRALAQG
+886 RFEAATRRALEQG

-917 QTAEAMDVPAT
+917 QTAEAMDVPA
-928 AVATLRRDHGDLL
+928 AAIATLRRDQGDLL

-962 LAPYTPRRVDLP
+962 LAPYGPRRVDLP

-987 QRRAALAAG
+987 QRRAALAASTG
-996 TGSDPW
+996 TDPW

-1009 VDRADVAELSRALG
+1009 VDRADVEELSRALG

-1032 VVPALARRR
+1032 VVPALSRWR
-1041 RLLREQSAV
+1041 RLLRERSAV
-1050 DGWRYTVTWER
+1050 DSWRYTVAWER
-1061 LAVPDDARPTG
+1061 LAVPDSARLTG
-1072 PWLLVIPAARADDP
+1072 PWLLVVPETRAGDG
-1086 LAAHVAAALTA
+1086 LAAQCAAALTGH
-1097 RGAEVGTLTLGADD
+1097 GADVTTLTLGADD
-1111 TDRAALADRLAGHR
+1111 TDRAALAARLTGLR

-1136 DAPHPG
+1136 DAPHAA

-1179 GPADRV
+1179 GPADQV
-1185 TAPAQAQTWGLGR
+1185 TAPAQAQIWGLGR

-1205 ERWGGLI
+1205 DRWGGLI
-1212 DLPAEWDERAAGRLA
+1212 DLPAEWDDRAAGRLA
-1227 ALLAGGGDEDQTAL
+1227 ALLAAGGDEDQTAL

-1255 LGPEP
+1255 LGTEP

-1339 VDGLDAA
+1339 IDGLDTA

-1370 DAFAGQTAA
+1370 DTFADQTAA
-1379 KVLGARHLDD
+1379 KVLGARHLDE
-1389 LFADRDLD
+1389 LLADRDLD

-1438 TSIAWGIWAAV
+1438 TSVAWGIWAAV
-1449 NAWDGV
+1449 NEWDGV

-1523 VLRTTTVDTGTV
+1523 VLRTATVDTGTV

-1540 RLGALPETGR
+1540 RLGALPEAGR

-1555 DLVREHAAAV
+1555 ELVREHAAAV
-1565 LGHDSPNALPADRAF
+1565 LGHDSPAALPADRAF

-1600 TGLSL
+1600 TGLAL

-1614 SPAALAD
+1614 SPTALAD
-1621 QLLALAFDT
+1621 HLLALAFDT
-1630 GTADTAA
+1630 AAADVAV
-1637 PAAPTTAEDDDPI
+1637 PAARAAADDDDPI
-1650 AIVGLGCR
+1650 AIVGLSCR
-1658 YAGGVSS
+1658 YAGGVAS

-1692 TLYDADPDARGRSHV
+1692 SLYDSDPDARGRSYV

-1713 ADPAGFDAAFFG
+1713 TDPAGFDAAFFG

-1737 QRLLLETA
+1737 QRLLLEAA

-1754 DPTALRGGRVGVFA
+1754 DVTGLRGGRVGVFA

-1799 SGRIAYTFGFE
+1799 SGRISYTFGFE

-1828 LACRSVRSGESDL
+1828 LACQSVRSGESDL

-1891 VERLSRARAHGHRVL
+1891 VERLSRARAQGHRVL

-1927 GPAQRRVIT
+1927 GPAQQRVIT

-1943 LRPADVDAVEAH
+1943 LRPVDVDAVEAH

-2022 RPTGQVD
+2022 RPTSQVD
-2029 WSTGAVALLTEP
+2029 WTTGAVEVLTEA

-2074 EDTERPAPEQ
+2074 EEVHPAFGEDTSQTAPE
-2084 PAPED
+2084 PAR
-2089 APPTA
+2089 
-2094 SEPAL
+2094 

-2117 ARLRTHLDTRP
+2117 ARLRTHLETRP
-2128 ALRPADVGWTLA
+2128 DARPADVGWTLA
-2140 TGRAVFDHRAVVLG
+2140 AGRAVFDHRAVVLG
-2154 TDRDALLRGLDAVAA
+2154 TDRAELLRGLDAVAA
-2169 GTPDPAVTE
+2169 GTPDPAVAD
-2178 GAADGTDRVVFVFPG
+2178 GAAQGADRTVFVFPG

-2200 MARQLLDDSPVFR
+2200 MARQLFDDFPVFR
-2213 ESVLQCAD
+2213 QSVLQCAD

-2235 RDAEGAPP
+2235 RDEEGAPP

-2265 RSYGVEPSAVVGH
+2265 RSFGVEPSAVVGH

-2329 RLRPWG
+2329 RLRPFG
-2335 DRLDIAAV
+2335 HRLDIAAV

-2358 EEFLTGLESEGVR
+2358 EEFLTGLETEGVR

-2394 TETLAPTAP
+2394 IETLAPTAP
-2403 RSAPVAFCSTVT
+2403 RSAPIAFCSTVT
-2415 GGLLDTAGLDHH
+2415 GELLDTASLDHH
-2427 YWYRNARQTVL
+2427 YWYRNARHTVL

-2462 FTVAVQQTLEETG
+2462 FTVAVQETLEDAG
-2475 SPATVLATLRRDEGG
+2475 AGAAVLATLRRDEGG
-2490 RERFLRAAAEAHAA
+2490 RDRFLRAAAEAHTA
-2504 GLTVDWRP
+2504 GVTVDWRP
-2512 AFAGTGARTVEL
+2512 AFAGTGARTADL

-2536 EPSGGTG
+2536 EPGGDSG

-2561 VELADGALVLTGR
+2561 VELADAALVLTGR
-2574 LSGTARPWPEPQ
+2574 LSATAQPWPGPE
-2586 APSGAL
+2586 APDATL
-2592 VDLLLT
+2592 VDLVLA
-2598 AADRADCAGIGDLT
+2598 AADLADCAGIGELT
-2612 VYEPLTVPA
+2612 VHEPLVVPA
-2621 GGADTRVSV
+2621 GGADTRVTV
-2630 SAPDAA
+2630 GAPDAA

-2645 RTADGP
+2645 RTADSP
-2651 WLRHAEATL
+2651 WVRHAEATL
-2660 TTGPVPGEPL
+2660 VTRPAPGESL
-2670 TAWPPADAEPLPVDA
+2670 TDWPPAGAEPID
-2685 GDEHARAAEPAAP
+2685 
-2698 ATPPAEPEPRAP
+2698 PPAEAGRA
-2710 QPPGSPAAGPHAA
+2710 GVA
-2723 APAEPGPAGA
+2723 
-2733 TVTAAW
+2733 VTAAW
-2739 RRDEDVFAEVALD
+2739 QRGDDLFAEVALD
-2752 DDAAQRADAFALHPS
+2752 DGTAERADAFALHPL

-2772 LRPVLDGAS
+2772 LSPLLDGELT
-2781 VPTAW
+2781 PTAW

-2799 RVRAERTG
+2799 RARAERTG

-2823 LTADTVRLGAA
+2823 LTADTVRLAAA
-2834 PGTGAGRRIGA
+2834 PAAGAGRRIGKDA
-2845 DTLFR
+2845 LFR
-2850 MDWVPV
+2850 MEWVPA
-2856 PLAPAAPG
+2856 PLAPATPG

-2869 GADPLGAADALRALG
+2869 GADPLGAADTLRALG
-2884 HTVHGATGP
+2884 HTVHGADGP
-2893 AALTEVPD
+2893 AGLTEVPD
-2901 AALLTAAGTP
+2901 AVLITAAGTP
-2911 GEAPAEARTVLHRT
+2911 GEAPAEARTVLHGT

-2930 AWLADDRFAA
+2930 ALLADDRLAA

-2950 AADRAD
+2950 AADAAD

-2977 LVLADLDDDPR
+2977 FVLADIDDDPR
-2988 SWRALGAVPAAGE
+2988 SWRALGGVPATGE

-3010 ATVPRLARLAPPDG
+3010 ATAPRLARLTPPDG
-3024 PAPWHPDGTV
+3024 PAPWNPDGTV

-3051 VAAHGVR
+3051 VTAHGVR

-3073 ARLRDE
+3073 AELGAE
-3079 LRASGADTV
+3079 LRASGAATV

-3101 ADLLAAVPDEHPLTA
+3101 AELLAAVPDEHPLTA

-3218 HGTAAEAP
+3218 HGTDAETP
-3226 VAVNGMTPLSE
+3226 VAVNGMTPLTE
-3237 DQGLALFDAAC
+3237 DHGLALFDAAC

-3284 RRAAARAATS
+3284 RKAAAQATG
-3294 APTVAGELTGR
+3294 AGTPTVAGELAGKS
-3305 TPAEREAFLVDLV
+3305 PAQREAFLVDLV
-3318 RDEAA
+3318 RDETA

-3328 AGRDDVPAHHR
+3328 TGRDDVPAHHR
-3339 FLEQGFDSLAAL
+3339 FLDQGFDSLAAL

-3385 ELAPPTDAQP
+3385 ELAPPADAEP
-3395 PAFEDEDAATAVLV
+3395 PAFDDEDAATAVLV

-3422 LPADGPERARITGLL
+3422 LPADGPERARIAGLL
-3437 TDLLSRWGR
+3437 TDLLARWGR

>member
-1 MTDTDRTND
+1 MTDDDRTTD

-36 LTTDLRRAKQRLRE
+36 LTTDLRRAKQRLRDA
-50 TEDRAHEPIAIV
+50 EDRAHEPIAIV
-62 GMACRYPGGVGSP
+62 GMACRYPGGVTSP

-89 GPFPTDRGWDLAALF
+89 GAFPTDRGWDLTALF

-145 QQRLLLETAWEAI
+145 QQRLLLETAWEAV
-158 ERAGIDPTSLRGSRT
+158 ERAGIDPTALRGSRT

-182 DYGTGA
+182 DYGTGV
-188 DPLPQGVEGYL
+188 DPLPEGVEGYL

-220 PAVTLDTA
+220 PAVTVDTA

-269 RQGGLATDG
+269 RQGGLAADG

-294 GVGMLLVER
+294 GVGMVLVER

-354 TADLDLVEGH
+354 PADLDLVEGH

-379 LATYGQDRAAPLWLG
+379 LATYGQDRAEPLRLG

-442 AVEPLREPRGWP
+442 AVEPLRETRAWP

-472 NAHVILEQAPAT
+472 NAHIVLEQAPDTTLAAPEAPGGQAPAT
-484 TPTTPEPTAARTPAA
+484 EPTAHRTPATGHGTPAPAGDRTPAA
-499 RTPAAAPAPAPE
+499 TEPAPHRTPAADRPVPA
-511 APAAPRPAAAQAPA
+511 
-525 AQQPADGQVS
+525 
-535 ATTPTTPDTTA
+535 
-546 PRPAPTALPVP
+546 ALPVP
-557 LSAATEAGVRAQAR
+557 LSAATEAGVRAQAL
-571 RLAAHLAEHPELAPH
+571 RLAAHLTEHPRLAPH
-586 DVAFSAATTRA
+586 DVAFSAATGRA
-597 ALSSRAVVLADDRAG
+597 ALAGRAVVLADDRAG
-612 LLDALAALAEERPSP
+612 LLDGLTALAEGRPSP

-640 VTFVFP
+640 ITFVFP
-646 GQGAQWAGMAVPLLD
+646 GQGAQWAGMAVPLLE

-667 AAWAECARAL
+667 ARWAECARAL

-688 IRSPQA
+688 IRSPRA

-707 VMVSLAEL
+707 VMVGLAEL

-738 VAGALSLEDGAKVV
+738 VAGALTLEDGAKVV

-773 PEAEVRARLDHRP
+773 PEAEVRARLDGRP

-793 NGPSTVVVS
+793 NGPATVVVS
-802 GETAALDAA
+802 GESAALDTA
-811 QAAWEADGIR
+811 QADWEAEGIR
-821 VRRIPVDYASHS
+821 VRRVPVDYASHS

-839 RDRLAADLAGLTPR
+839 RDRLAADLAGITPR
-853 PAEVTFLS
+853 PADVTFLS

-886 RFEAATRRALAQG
+886 RFEAATRRALEQG

-917 QTAEAMDVPAT
+917 QTAEAMDIPA
-928 AVATLRRDHGDLL
+928 AAIPTLRRDHGDLL
-941 RFRTALAEAAVLGAP
+941 RFRTALAEAAVAGVP

-974 TYAFQRERYWLTP
+974 TYAFQRERFWLTP
-987 QRRAALAAG
+987 QRRAALAASTG
-996 TGSDPW
+996 TDPW

-1009 VDRADVAELSRALG
+1009 VDRADAEELSRALG

-1032 VVPALARRR
+1032 VVPALARWR

-1050 DGWRYTVTWER
+1050 DGWRYTVTWDR
-1061 LAVPDDARPTG
+1061 LAVPDHARLTG
-1072 PWLLVIPAARADDP
+1072 PWLLVVPEDRAGDP
-1086 LAAHVAAALTA
+1086 LAERCAAALTEH
-1097 RGAEVGTLTLGADD
+1097 GAEVTTLTLGAGD
-1111 TDRAALADRLAGHR
+1111 TGREALAARLAGLR

-1136 DAPHPG
+1136 DAPHPA

-1153 VALVQALGDAGVTAP
+1153 VPLVQALGDAGVTAP

-1205 ERWGGLI
+1205 DRWGGLI
-1212 DLPAEWDERAAGRLA
+1212 DLPEEWDDRAAGRLA

-1255 LGPEP
+1255 LGAQP
-1260 APRPW
+1260 APRSW

-1318 TGTELHFPV
+1318 TGTALHFPV

-1339 VDGLDAA
+1339 VDDLDAA

-1370 DAFAGQTAA
+1370 GTFAGQTAA
-1379 KVLGARHLDD
+1379 KVLGARHLDE

-1438 TSIAWGIWAAV
+1438 TSVAWGIWAAV
-1449 NAWDGV
+1449 NEWDGV

-1487 DETTVVIA
+1487 DETNVVIA
-1495 DVDWTRF
+1495 EVDWTRF

-1523 VLRTTTVDTGTV
+1523 VLRTATVDTGTV

-1540 RLGALPETGR
+1540 RLGALPEAGR

-1555 DLVREHAAAV
+1555 ELVREHAAAV
-1565 LGHDSPNALPADRAF
+1565 LGHDSATALPADRAF

-1621 QLLALAFDT
+1621 RLLALAFDT
-1630 GTADTAA
+1630 TAADTAA
-1637 PAAPTTAEDDDPI
+1637 PTARAAAADDDPI
-1650 AIVGLGCR
+1650 AIVGLSCR
-1658 YAGGVSS
+1658 YAGGVAS
-1665 PDELWQLVVA
+1665 PDELWQLVTA

-1680 GGLPTD
+1680 GALPTD

-1692 TLYDADPDARGRSHV
+1692 ALYDSDPDARGRSYV

-1713 ADPAGFDAAFFG
+1713 TDPAGFDAAFFG

-1737 QRLLLETA
+1737 QRLLLEAA

-1754 DPTALRGGRVGVFA
+1754 DPTGLRGERVGVFA
-1768 GANVGDYASSRGP
+1768 GANVGDYASSRGA

-1799 SGRIAYTFGFE
+1799 SGRIAYTFGLQ

-1828 LACRSVRSGESDL
+1828 LACQSVRGGESDL

-1891 VERLSRARAHGHRVL
+1891 VERLSRARARGHRVL

-1927 GPAQRRVIT
+1927 GPAQQRVIT

-1975 QDRTEP
+1975 QDRSEP

-2022 RPTGQVD
+2022 RPTTQVD
-2029 WSTGAVALLTEP
+2029 WTTGAVAVLTEA

-2074 EDTERPAPEQ
+2074 EDAPPAAPE
-2084 PAPED
+2084 E
-2089 APPTA
+2089 TR
-2094 SEPAL
+2094 
-2099 PVVWPVHGR
+2099 PVVWPLHGR

-2117 ARLRTHLDTRP
+2117 ARLRGHLDARP
-2128 ALRPADVGWTLA
+2128 DVRPADVGWTLA
-2140 TGRAVFDHRAVVLG
+2140 AGRAVFDHRAVALG
-2154 TDRDALLRGLDAVAA
+2154 TDRAELLRALDAVAA
-2169 GTPDPAVTE
+2169 GTPDPAVAE
-2178 GAADGTDRVVFVFPG
+2178 GSADGADRVVFVFPG

-2200 MARQLLDDSPVFR
+2200 MARQLFDDFPVFR
-2213 ESVLQCAD
+2213 DSVLQCAD

-2235 RDAEGAPP
+2235 RDEEGAPP

-2265 RSYGVEPSAVVGH
+2265 RSFGVEPSAVVGH
-2278 SQGEIAAAYVAGA
+2278 SQGEVAAAYVAGA

-2319 VALPR
+2319 VALPG

-2335 DRLDIAAV
+2335 ERLDIAAV

-2358 EEFLTGLESEGVR
+2358 EEFLTGLEAEGVR

-2388 ALRDQL
+2388 ALRDRL
-2394 TETLAPTAP
+2394 IETLEPTAP

-2415 GGLLDTAGLDHH
+2415 GELFDTAGLDHH
-2427 YWYRNARQTVL
+2427 YWYRNARRTVL

-2449 GYGPFLEISAHPM
+2449 GYGPFLEISAHPL
-2462 FTVAVQQTLEETG
+2462 FTVAVQETLEDTG
-2475 SPATVLATLRRDEGG
+2475 AGAKVLATLRRDEGG
-2490 RERFLRAAAEAHAA
+2490 RDRFLRAAAEAHAA
-2504 GLTVDWRP
+2504 GVTVDWRP
-2512 AFAGTGARTVEL
+2512 AFDGSGARTAEL

-2536 EPSGGTG
+2536 EPGGGSG

-2574 LSGTARPWPEPQ
+2574 LSGSAWPWPGPE
-2586 APSGAL
+2586 APAAAL
-2592 VDLLLT
+2592 VDLVLA
-2598 AADRADCAGIGDLT
+2598 AADRADCAGIGELT
-2612 VYEPLTVPA
+2612 VHEPLVAPA
-2621 GGADTRVSV
+2621 GGADTRVTV
-2630 SAPDAA
+2630 GAPDAA

-2651 WLRHAEATL
+2651 WVRHAEATL
-2660 TTGPVPGEPL
+2660 VTRAAPGEAL
-2670 TAWPPADAEPLPVDA
+2670 TQWPPAGAEPLP
-2685 GDEHARAAEPAAP
+2685 PAP
-2698 ATPPAEPEPRAP
+2698 ADP
-2710 QPPGSPAAGPHAA
+2710 SAA
-2723 APAEPGPAGA
+2723 ADRAGA
-2733 TVTAAW
+2733 AVVAAW
-2739 RRDEDVFAEVALD
+2739 RRGADLFAEAALD
-2752 DDAAQRADAFALHPS
+2752 GDAAERADAYPLHPL

-2772 LRPVLDGAS
+2772 LRPLLDDES

-2799 RVRAERTG
+2799 RMRAERTG

-2818 EGGPV
+2818 EGAPV
-2823 LTADTVRLGAA
+2823 LTAGTVRLGAA
-2834 PGTGAGRRIGA
+2834 PAAGAGRRIGR
-2845 DTLFR
+2845 DSLFR
-2850 MDWVPV
+2850 MDWVPA
-2856 PLAPAAPG
+2856 PLAPAATG
-2864 RWAVL
+2864 HWAVL
-2869 GADPLGAADALRALG
+2869 GADPLSAADRLRALG
-2884 HTVHGATGP
+2884 HTVHGADVP

-2901 AALLTAAGTP
+2901 ALLLTAVGAP
-2911 GEAPAEARTVLHRT
+2911 GEPPAEARTVLHGT
-2925 LAALQ
+2925 LAVLKSL
-2930 AWLADDRFAA
+2930 LADDRFAA

-2950 AADRAD
+2950 AAGAAD

-2962 AWGLVRSAQSEHPGR
+2962 VWGLVRSAQSEHPGR
-2977 LVLADLDDDPR
+2977 FVLADIDDDPR
-2988 SWRALGAVPAAGE
+2988 SWRALGGVPATGE
-3001 PQLALRAGA
+3001 PQLALRAGE
-3010 ATVPRLARLAPPDG
+3010 ATVPRLARLTPPDG
-3024 PAPWHPDGTV
+3024 EAPWHPDGTV

-3041 DLGALVARHL
+3041 DLGALIARHL

-3058 HLVLASRRGPAAPGA
+3058 HLILASRRGPAAPGA
-3073 ARLRDE
+3073 AGLRDE
-3079 LRASGADTV
+3079 LRASGATV

-3094 TADRKAL
+3094 AADRKAL
-3101 ADLLAAVPDEHPLTA
+3101 AELLAAVPDEHPLTA

-3128 IAALDP
+3128 VAALDP

-3218 HGTAAEAP
+3218 HGTAADTPA
-3226 VAVNGMTPLSE
+3226 AVNGMTPLSA

-3248 RGDEPF
+3248 QGDEPF

-3284 RRAAARAATS
+3284 RRAAAQADIS
-3294 APTVAGELTGR
+3294 VPTVAGELAGR
-3305 TPAEREAFLVDLV
+3305 SPAQREAFLVDLV
-3318 RDEAA
+3318 RDETA

-3339 FLEQGFDSLAAL
+3339 FLDQGFDSLAAL

-3359 ATGLRLPPTLVFDHP
+3359 VTGLRLPPTLVFDHP
-3374 TPTELARHLLA
+3374 TPTELARRLLA
-3385 ELAPPTDAQP
+3385 ELAPPADAQL
-3395 PAFEDEDAATAVLV
+3395 PAFDDEDAATAVLV

-3422 LPADGPERARITGLL
+3422 LPADGPERTRIAGLL
-3437 TDLLSRWGR
+3437 TDLLAKWGR

>member
-1 MTDTDRTND
+1 MTDDDRTTN

-36 LTTDLRRAKQRLRE
+36 LTNDLRRAKQRLRE
-50 TEDRAHEPIAIV
+50 AEDRTHEPIAIV
-62 GMACRYPGGVGSP
+62 GMACRYPGGVTSP

-89 GPFPTDRGWDLAALF
+89 GAFPTDRGWDLTALF

-145 QQRLLLETAWEAI
+145 QQRLLLETAWEAV

-188 DPLPQGVEGYL
+188 HPLPEGVEGYL

-220 PAVTLDTA
+220 PAVTIDTA

-237 SAIRALRAGEC
+237 SAVRALRAGEC

-269 RQGGLATDG
+269 RQGGLAADG

-354 TADLDLVEGH
+354 PADLDLVEGH

-379 LATYGQDRAAPLWLG
+379 LATYGQDRAEPLRLG

-436 VDWTAG
+436 VDWAAG
-442 AVEPLREPRGWP
+442 AVEPLRESRPWPR
-454 ETGRPRRAAVSS
+454 TGRPRRAAVSS

-472 NAHVILEQAPAT
+472 NAHVVLEQAPD
-484 TPTTPEPTAARTPAA
+484 TPAA
-499 RTPAAAPAPAPE
+499 TEATADRAPATHPPAAQPTHRTGQGTPAPA
-511 APAAPRPAAAQAPA
+511 ADRPRPA
-525 AQQPADGQVS
+525 
-535 ATTPTTPDTTA
+535 
-546 PRPAPTALPVP
+546 ALPVP
-557 LSAATEAGVRAQAR
+557 LSAATEAGVRAQAL

-586 DVAFSAATTRA
+586 DIAFSAATGRA
-597 ALSSRAVVLADDRAG
+597 ALAGRAVVLADDRAG
-612 LLDALAALAEERPSP
+612 LLDGLTALAVGRPSP
-627 AVVTGT
+627 TVVTGT

-646 GQGAQWAGMAVPLLD
+646 GQGAQWAGMAVPLLE
-661 TSPVFA
+661 TSPAFA
-667 AAWAECARAL
+667 ARWAQCVRAL

-688 IRSPQA
+688 IRSPEA

-738 VAGALSLEDGAKVV
+738 VAGALTLEDGAKVV

-773 PEAEVRARLDHRP
+773 PEAEVRARLEARP

-793 NGPSTVVVS
+793 NGPATVVVS
-802 GETAALDAA
+802 GETAALDEA
-811 QAAWEADGIR
+811 QAAWEADGVR
-821 VRRIPVDYASHS
+821 VRRVPVDYASHS

-853 PAEVTFLS
+853 PADVTFLS

-886 RFEAATRRALAQG
+886 RFEAATRRALGQG

-917 QTAEAMDVPAT
+917 QTAEAMDVPA
-928 AVATLRRDHGDLL
+928 AAIPTLRRDHGDLL
-941 RFRTALAEAAVLGAP
+941 RFRTALAEAAVAGVP
-956 VDWAAE
+956 VDWVAE
-962 LAPYTPRRVDLP
+962 LAPYAPRRVDLP
-974 TYAFQRERYWLTP
+974 TYAFQRERFWLTP
-987 QRRAALAAG
+987 QRRAALAADTG
-996 TGSDPW
+996 TDPW

-1009 VDRADVAELSRALG
+1009 VDRADAEELSRALG

-1032 VVPALARRR
+1032 VVPALARWR

-1050 DGWRYTVTWER
+1050 DDWRYTVTWER
-1061 LAVPDDARPTG
+1061 LAVPDSARLTG
-1072 PWLLVIPAARADDP
+1072 PWLLVVPEARADD
-1086 LAAHVAAALTA
+1086 ALTA
-1097 RGAEVGTLTLGADD
+1097 RCAATLTGHGAEVTTLVLGAAD
-1111 TDRAALADRLAGHR
+1111 TGREALTARLTGLR

-1136 DAPHPG
+1136 DTPHPE
-1142 HPALPTGLALT
+1142 HPALPTGLALA
-1153 VALVQALGDAGVTAP
+1153 VPLVQALGDAGVTAP

-1205 ERWGGLI
+1205 DRWGGLI
-1212 DLPAEWDERAAGRLA
+1212 DLPEEWDDRTSGRLA
-1227 ALLAGGGDEDQTAL
+1227 ALLAAGGDEDQTAL

-1255 LGPEP
+1255 LGTRP

-1291 GAERIVLPGRR
+1291 GAESIVLPGRR

-1318 TGTELHFPV
+1318 TGTALHFPV
-1327 CDVTDRAELAAL
+1327 CDVTDQAQLAAL
-1339 VDGLDAA
+1339 VGDLDAA

-1379 KVLGARHLDD
+1379 KVLGARHLDE

-1426 LAEDRRARGLTA
+1426 LAEERRARGLTA
-1438 TSIAWGIWAAV
+1438 TSVAWGIWAAV
-1449 NAWDGV
+1449 NEWDGV

-1487 DETTVVIA
+1487 DETNVVIA
-1495 DVDWTRF
+1495 EVDWTRF

-1523 VLRTTTVDTGTV
+1523 VLRTATVDTGTV

-1540 RLGALPETGR
+1540 RLGALPEAGR

-1565 LGHDSPNALPADRAF
+1565 LGHDSPTALPADRAF

-1621 QLLALAFDT
+1621 RLLALAFDT
-1630 GTADTAA
+1630 GVADTAA
-1637 PAAPTTAEDDDPI
+1637 PAAAAATDDDPI
-1650 AIVGLGCR
+1650 AIVGLSCR
-1658 YAGGVSS
+1658 YAGGVTS
-1665 PDELWQLVVA
+1665 PDELWRLVTA
-1675 GQDAV
+1675 GEDAV

-1692 TLYDADPDARGRSHV
+1692 ALYDSDPDARGRSYV

-1713 ADPAGFDAAFFG
+1713 TDTAGFDAAFFG

-1737 QRLLLETA
+1737 QRLLLEAA

-1754 DPTALRGGRVGVFA
+1754 DPTGLRGGRVGVFA

-1799 SGRIAYTFGFE
+1799 SGRIAYTFGLE

-1891 VERLSRARAHGHRVL
+1891 VERLSRARAQGHRVL

-1927 GPAQRRVIT
+1927 GPAQQRVIT

-2022 RPTGQVD
+2022 RPTTQVD
-2029 WSTGAVALLTEP
+2029 WTTGAVAVLTEA

-2074 EDTERPAPEQ
+2074 ED
-2084 PAPED
+2084 
-2089 APPTA
+2089 APPA
-2094 SEPAL
+2094 APDEAR
-2099 PVVWPVHGR
+2099 PVVWPLHGR
-2108 TRDALRAQA
+2108 TPNALRAQA
-2117 ARLRTHLDTRP
+2117 ARLRTHLDTLP
-2128 ALRPADVGWTLA
+2128 DARPADVGWTLA
-2140 TGRAVFDHRAVVLG
+2140 TGRAVFDHRAVAFG
-2154 TDRDALLRGLDAVAA
+2154 TDRAELLRALDAVAA
-2169 GTPDPAVTE
+2169 GAPDPAVAE
-2178 GAADGTDRVVFVFPG
+2178 GAADGADRVVFVFPG

-2200 MARQLLDDSPVFR
+2200 MARQLFDDFPVFR
-2213 ESVLQCAD
+2213 DSVLQCAD

-2235 RDAEGAPP
+2235 RDEEGGPP

-2291 LDLRDAARIVATRG
+2291 LGLRDAARIVATRG

-2319 VALPR
+2319 VALP
-2324 AEAAE
+2324 AAAASE

-2358 EEFLTGLESEGVR
+2358 EEFLTGLEAEGIR

-2394 TETLAPTAP
+2394 IETLAPTAP

-2415 GGLLDTAGLDHH
+2415 GELLDTAALDHH
-2427 YWYRNARQTVL
+2427 YWYRNARHTVL
-2438 FEQAVRTLGEQ
+2438 FEQAVRTLAEQ

-2462 FTVAVQQTLEETG
+2462 FTVAVQETLEDTG
-2475 SPATVLATLRRDEGG
+2475 GGATVLATLRRDEGG
-2490 RERFLRAAAEAHAA
+2490 RDRFLRAAAEAHAA
-2504 GLTVDWRP
+2504 GVTVDWRP
-2512 AFAGTGARTVEL
+2512 AFDGTGARTVDL

-2536 EPSGGTG
+2536 EPGGDSG

-2574 LSGTARPWPEPQ
+2574 LSGSAPPWPGSE
-2586 APSGAL
+2586 APAAAL
-2592 VDLLLT
+2592 VDLVLA
-2598 AADRADCAGIGDLT
+2598 AADRADCAAIGELT
-2612 VYEPLTVPA
+2612 AHEPLTVPA
-2621 GGADTRVSV
+2621 GGADLRVTV
-2630 SAPDAA
+2630 GAPDPA

-2651 WLRHAEATL
+2651 WVRHAEAALVTRPAPGRSL
-2660 TTGPVPGEPL
+2660 TQ
-2670 TAWPPADAEPLPVDA
+2670 WPPPGAEPLPPAPAD
-2685 GDEHARAAEPAAP
+2685 PAAQ
-2698 ATPPAEPEPRAP
+2698 ADR
-2710 QPPGSPAAGPHAA
+2710 
-2723 APAEPGPAGA
+2723 AGA
-2733 TVTAAW
+2733 TVVATWQRGA
-2739 RRDEDVFAEVALD
+2739 DLFAEVALD
-2752 DDAAQRADAFALHPS
+2752 TDAAERAGTYPLHPL

-2772 LRPVLDGAS
+2772 LRPLLDDAT

-2799 RVRAERTG
+2799 RVHAERTG

-2823 LTADTVRLGAA
+2823 LTAGTVRLGAA
-2834 PGTGAGRRIGA
+2834 PAVGAGRRIGQ
-2845 DTLFR
+2845 DSLFR
-2850 MDWVPV
+2850 MDWVPA

-2869 GADPLGAADALRALG
+2869 GTDPLGAAGTLRALG
-2884 HTVHGATGP
+2884 HTVRGAASP

-2901 AALLTAAGTP
+2901 ALLLTAVGAP
-2911 GEAPAEARTVLHRT
+2911 GEAPAEARTVLRDT

-2930 AWLADDRFAA
+2930 GLLADDRFAA

-2950 AADRAD
+2950 AAGAAD

-2977 LVLADLDDDPR
+2977 FVLADIDDDPR
-2988 SWRALGAVPAAGE
+2988 SWRALGGVPATGE
-3001 PQLALRAGA
+3001 PQLALRAGE
-3010 ATVPRLARLAPPDG
+3010 ATVPRLARLTPPDD
-3024 PAPWHPDGTV
+3024 PAPWQPDGTV

-3041 DLGALVARHL
+3041 DLGALIARHL
-3051 VAAHGVR
+3051 VATHGVR
-3058 HLVLASRRGPAAPGA
+3058 HLILASRRGPAAPGA
-3073 ARLRDE
+3073 AELRDE
-3079 LRASGADTV
+3079 LRASAATV
-3088 TLAACD
+3088 TFAACD
-3094 TADRKAL
+3094 VADRKAL
-3101 ADLLAAVPDEHPLTA
+3101 AELLAAVPEEHPLTA

-3128 IAALDP
+3128 VAALDP
-3134 DRLDTALRPKADAA
+3134 DRLDTALRPKADAS

-3218 HGTAAEAP
+3218 HGTVADAP
-3226 VAVNGMTPLSE
+3226 AAVNGMTPLTAE
-3237 DQGLALFDAAC
+3237 EGLALFDAAC
-3248 RGDEPF
+3248 HGDEPF

-3269 DELPAPLRGLVRAPA
+3269 GELPAPLRGLVRAPA
-3284 RRAAARAATS
+3284 RRAAAQAGTS
-3294 APTVAGELTGR
+3294 APTVAGELAGR
-3305 TPAEREAFLVDLV
+3305 SPAQREAFLVELV
-3318 RDEAA
+3318 RDETA

-3328 AGRDDVPAHHR
+3328 AGRDEVPAHHR
-3339 FLEQGFDSLAAL
+3339 FLDQGFDSLAAL
-3351 KLRNRLAA
+3351 KLRNRLTTV
-3359 ATGLRLPPTLVFDHP
+3359 TGLRLPPTLVFDHP
-3374 TPTELARHLLA
+3374 TPAELARHLLA
-3385 ELAPPTDAQP
+3385 ELAPPADAQP
-3395 PAFEDEDAATAVLV
+3395 PAFDDEDAATAVLV

-3422 LPADGPERARITGLL
+3422 LPADGPERTRITGLL
-3437 TDLLSRWGR
+3437 TDLLAKWGR

>member
-50 TEDRAHEPIAIV
+50 AEDRAHEPIAIV
-62 GMACRYPGGVGSP
+62 GMACRYPGDVTSP

-104 ADDPERSGTS
+104 ADDPERFGTS

-128 DPGLF
+128 DAGLF
-133 GISPREALAMDP
+133 GISPREALATDP
-145 QQRLLLETAWEAI
+145 QQRLLLETAWEAV

-188 DPLPQGVEGYL
+188 DPLPEGVEGYL

-220 PAVTLDTA
+220 PAVTVDTA

-237 SAIRALRAGEC
+237 SAVRALRAGEC

-269 RQGGLATDG
+269 RQGGLAADG

-379 LATYGQDRAAPLWLG
+379 LATYGQDRAEPLWLG

-442 AVEPLREPRGWP
+442 AVAPLREPRAWP

-472 NAHVILEQAPAT
+472 NAHIVLEQAPAT
-484 TPTTPEPTAARTPAA
+484 DSAAVEAA
-499 RTPAAAPAPAPE
+499 GDQ
-511 APAAPRPAAAQAPA
+511 APAAPQVPAARQPAGDQKSPAAHTPTAPA
-525 AQQPADGQVS
+525 S
-535 ATTPTTPDTTA
+535 AGL
-546 PRPAPTALPVP
+546 RPAPAALPVP
-557 LSAATEAGVRAQAR
+557 LSAATGAGVRAQAL
-571 RLAAHLAEHPELAPH
+571 RLAAHLAEHPELAPQ

-612 LLDALAALAEERPSP
+612 LLAALTALAEDRPSP

-633 AAAGARR
+633 AAAGTRR
-640 VTFVFP
+640 ITFVFP
-646 GQGAQWAGMAVPLLD
+646 GQGAQWAGMAVPLLE
-661 TSPVFA
+661 TSPAFA
-667 AAWAECARAL
+667 ATWAACARAL

-707 VMVSLAEL
+707 VMVSLAGL

-726 IGHSQG
+726 LGHSQG

-773 PEAEVRARLDHRP
+773 PEAEVRARLDSRP

-833 PHVTEV
+833 PHVAEV
-839 RDRLAADLAGLTPR
+839 RDRLAADLAGITPR
-853 PAEVTFLS
+853 PADVTFLS

-868 DTTALDAGYW
+868 DTTELDAGYW

-886 RFEAATRRALAQG
+886 RFEAATRRALEQG
-899 HRVFIEVGP
+899 HRLFIEVGP

-928 AVATLRRDHGDLL
+928 AIATLRRDQGDLL

-962 LAPYTPRRVDLP
+962 LAPYAPRRVDLP

-996 TGSDPW
+996 TGTDPW
-1002 DGRFWDI
+1002 DGRFWDL
-1009 VDRADVAELSRALG
+1009 VDRADVEELSRALG
-1023 VDTDDPLTA
+1023 VDGDDPLTA
-1032 VVPALARRR
+1032 VVPALSRWR
-1041 RLLREQSAV
+1041 RLLRDQSAV
-1050 DGWRYTVTWER
+1050 DSWRYTVTWER
-1061 LAVPDDARPTG
+1061 LAVPDDARLTG
-1072 PWLLVIPAARADDP
+1072 PWLLVVPAARAGDP
-1086 LAAHVAAALTA
+1086 LAARCAAALTA
-1097 RGAEVGTLTLGADD
+1097 HGAEVTTLTLDADD
-1111 TDRAALADRLAGHR
+1111 TDRDALAARLAGLS

-1227 ALLAGGGDEDQTAL
+1227 ALLAGPGDEDQTAL

-1255 LGPEP
+1255 LGTEP

-1302 GADAPIA
+1302 GAAAPVA

-1379 KVLGARHLDD
+1379 KVLGAQHLDA

-1426 LAEDRRARGLTA
+1426 LAEDRRARGLAA

-1449 NAWDGV
+1449 NEWDGV

-1462 RVGRQGLPFLDPD
+1462 RVGRQGLPFLDPG
-1475 LAVAGLRQTLDH
+1475 LAVAGLRQSLDH

-1523 VLRTTTVDTGTV
+1523 VLRTATVDTGTV

-1540 RLGALPETGR
+1540 RLGALPEAGR

-1555 DLVREHAAAV
+1555 ELVREHAAAV
-1565 LGHDSPNALPADRAF
+1565 LGHGSPTALPADRAF

-1621 QLLALAFDT
+1621 HLLALAFDT
-1630 GTADTAA
+1630 ASADIAA
-1637 PAAPTTAEDDDPI
+1637 PGARGAADDDDPI

-1658 YAGGVSS
+1658 YAGGVTS
-1665 PDELWQLVVA
+1665 PDELWQLVVT

-1692 TLYDADPDARGRSHV
+1692 ALYDADPDARGRSYV

-1713 ADPAGFDAAFFG
+1713 TDPAGFDAAFFG

-1828 LACRSVRSGESDL
+1828 LACQSVRSGESDL

-1891 VERLSRARAHGHRVL
+1891 VERLSRARAQGHRVL

-1943 LRPADVDAVEAH
+1943 LRPAAVDAVEAH

-2074 EDTERPAPEQ
+2074 EDSTPSAPAPVR
-2084 PAPED
+2084 
-2089 APPTA
+2089 
-2094 SEPAL
+2094 

-2117 ARLRTHLDTRP
+2117 ARLRTHLQTRP
-2128 ALRPADVGWTLA
+2128 DVRPADVGWTLA
-2140 TGRAVFDHRAVVLG
+2140 AGRSVFDHRAVVLG
-2154 TDRDALLRGLDAVAA
+2154 TDRADLLRGLDAVAA
-2169 GTPDPAVTE
+2169 GTPDPAVAD
-2178 GAADGTDRVVFVFPG
+2178 GAADGADRVVFVFPG

-2200 MARQLLDDSPVFR
+2200 MARQLLDDFPVFR
-2213 ESVLQCAD
+2213 DSVLQCAD

-2235 RDAEGAPP
+2235 RDEEGAPP

-2319 VALPR
+2319 VAMPR

-2358 EEFLTGLESEGVR
+2358 EEFLTGLEAEGIR

-2394 TETLAPTAP
+2394 IEALAPTAP
-2403 RSAPVAFCSTVT
+2403 RSAPIAFCSTVT

-2427 YWYRNARQTVL
+2427 YWYRNARRTVL

-2462 FTVAVQQTLEETG
+2462 FAVAVQQTLEETG
-2475 SPATVLATLRRDEGG
+2475 GPATVLATLRRDEGG
-2490 RERFLRAAAEAHAA
+2490 RDRFLRAAAEAHAA

-2512 AFAGTGARTVEL
+2512 AFAGTGARTTEL

-2536 EPSGGTG
+2536 EPGGGSG

-2551 PAGHPLLGAV
+2551 PAGHPLLGAA

-2574 LSGTARPWPEPQ
+2574 LSGTAQPWPGPE
-2586 APSGAL
+2586 APAAAL

-2598 AADRADCAGIGDLT
+2598 AADRADCAGIGELT
-2612 VYEPLTVPA
+2612 AYEPLLVPA

-2651 WLRHAEATL
+2651 WTRHAEATL
-2660 TTGPVPGEPL
+2660 TTGPTPGEPL
-2670 TAWPPADAEPLPVDA
+2670 TDWPPSDAEPLPLDA
-2685 GDEHARAAEPAAP
+2685 WAGHTRAPEPTAPGPRDPERTGSQVPLAEPTVP
-2698 ATPPAEPEPRAP
+2698 GPWDPE
-2710 QPPGSPAAGPHAA
+2710 SPVVRVPVVGAA
-2723 APAEPGPAGA
+2723 APGGAGRAGA
-2733 TVTAAW
+2733 AVVAVWQRGA
-2739 RRDEDVFAEVALD
+2739 DLFAEVALEE
-2752 DDAAQRADAFALHPS
+2752 DAAQRADAFALHPL

-2772 LRPVLDGAS
+2772 LEPVLDGEL
-2781 VPTAW
+2781 VPVAW
-2786 SGVRLHATGARTL
+2786 LGVRLHATGARTL

-2823 LTADTVRLGAA
+2823 LTADTVRLGPA
-2834 PGTGAGRRIGA
+2834 PGAGAGRRIGRDA
-2845 DTLFR
+2845 LFR
-2850 MDWVPV
+2850 MDWAPV

-2869 GADPLGAADALRALG
+2869 GADPLGAADTLRALG
-2884 HTVHGATGP
+2884 HTVHVADGP
-2893 AALTEVPD
+2893 AGLAEVPD
-2901 AALLTAAGTP
+2901 AVLLTAVGAP
-2911 GEAPAEARTVLHRT
+2911 GEPPAEARTVLHGT
-2925 LAALQ
+2925 LATLQ
-2930 AWLADDRFAA
+2930 ALLADDRFAA

-2950 AADRAD
+2950 ADAAD

-2977 LVLADLDDDPR
+2977 FVLADIDDDPR
-2988 SWRALGAVPAAGE
+2988 SWRALGAVPAGGE
-3001 PQLALRAGA
+3001 PQLALRAGE

-3024 PAPWHPDGTV
+3024 PVPWDPDGTV

-3073 ARLRDE
+3073 AE
-3079 LRASGADTV
+3079 LRAELRESGAVTV

-3094 TADRKAL
+3094 AADRKAL
-3101 ADLLAAVPDEHPLTA
+3101 AELLAAVPDEHPLTA

-3128 IAALDP
+3128 FAALDP
-3134 DRLDTALRPKADAA
+3134 HRLDTALRPKADAA

-3196 AHGLPAT
+3196 AQGLPAT

-3218 HGTAAEAP
+3218 HGTVADTP

-3237 DQGLALFDAAC
+3237 EQGLALFDAAC

-3284 RRAAARAATS
+3284 RRAAAQAGTS
-3294 APTVAGELTGR
+3294 APTVAGELAGR
-3305 TPAEREAFLVDLV
+3305 TPAQREAFLVDLV
-3318 RDEAA
+3318 RAEAA

-3328 AGRDDVPAHHR
+3328 AGPDDVPAHHR
-3339 FLEQGFDSLAAL
+3339 FLDQGFDSLAAL

-3359 ATGLRLPPTLVFDHP
+3359 VTGLRLPPTLVFDHP
-3374 TPTELARHLLA
+3374 TPTELARRLLA
-3385 ELAPPTDAQP
+3385 ELAPSADAEP
-3395 PAFEDEDAATAVLV
+3395 PAFDDEDAATAVLV

-3422 LPADGPERARITGLL
+3422 LPADGPERARIAGLL
-3437 TDLLSRWGR
+3437 ADLLARWGR